1 MNDPSPRQQKLVLNV
16 DDRPT
21 SLYTRDRLLRLN
33 GYMVA
38 NATNGKEAI
47 TLAER
52 LRPDLIL
59 LDVHLPDMDGR
70 EICRQI
76 KENPELTNIPVILA
90 STTMRGDAA
99 QSEAMHW
106 AGADAFIAE
115 PFDLQALTS
124 TLKAVLKDQP
134 R

>member
-1 MNDPSPRQQKLVLNV
+1 MDEQTEPRQKLVLNV

-38 NATNGKEAI
+38 NATNGKDALA
-47 TLAER
+47 LAER
-52 LRPDLIL
+52 LHPDLIL

-76 KENPELTNIPVILA
+76 KASPELKGIPVILA

-115 PFDLQALTS
+115 PFDLDALTS
-124 TLKAVLKDQP
+124 TLKAVLKD
-134 R
+134 